1 MGAVVSSE
9 LISLFTC
16 AADSVCASGSA
27 SGACGAAGCGL
38 VPVVDAASAVLA
50 CACSGSAVSGGD
62 ACGISAVAAG
72 ACWV

>member
-1 MGAVVSSE
+1 M
-9 LISLFTC
+9 SLNGVCSFTHFLFG
-16 AADSVCASGSA
+16 CASGSA